1 MGPPATLDGASS
13 GQGSV
18 EILEITISSHSCS
31 GAIPDPEPWSRA
43 YPHTHA
49 VPTHTYIYTCPIC
62 VYSHARSHVCMHVQ
76 CTDAC
81 IHIYTCGRTIHICM
95 YACIS
100 EHVCTH
106 MHTCEHVYTRKHML
120 YILVDIRVGT
130 HIHTCTDVGTYTNTV
145 YLHADTQHICTLHT
159 HTHANTHPMW
169 THMNTLTRAHTS
181 PEDTLQMHEVAVSS
195 EK

>member
-1 MGPPATLDGASS
+1 MQGSEVGPPAALDGASS
-13 GQGSV
+13 GRGSV

-62 VYSHARSHVCMHVQ
+62 VYSHVRSHVCMHVQ

-81 IHIYTCGRTIHICM
+81 IHISTCGHTIHICM
-95 YACIS
+95 YVCIS

-106 MHTCEHVYTRKHML
+106 MHTYVNMCILANTRCIYLWTYMWAP
-120 YILVDIRVGT
+120 IST
-130 HIHTCTDVGTYTNTV
+130 HAQMWAPTQTQCTYTQTPNTFV
-145 YLHADTQHICTLHT
+145 HCTRTHMQT
-159 HTHANTHPMW
+159 HTLCGRT
-169 THMNTLTRAHTS
+169 
-181 PEDTLQMHEVAVSS
+181 
-195 EK
+195 